1 MTLFTQ
7 LNTTTLN
14 FDYKM
19 IHVEDSHPT
28 NNVSVDFLFFY
39 FFQLKMREW
48 AASVIT
54 SFERDHQD
62 SHILWNV
69 RFES

>member
-28 NNVSVDFLFFY
+28 NNVSVDFFFI
-39 FFQLKMREW
+39 FIF
-48 AASVIT
+48 S
-54 SFERDHQD
+54 
-62 SHILWNV
+62 N
-69 RFES
+69 